1 MLALCCG
8 SPTLVPTT
16 PPAVVTSA
24 TLAPSV
30 GPPRGTP
37 TSESAV
43 PVIFQAPP
51 TLRGDWV
58 FALTGGVEVSGGRPV
73 APTTELWA
81 VPLSGGAALR
91 VASFTD
97 SHEFTTVPLNALRK
111 QFSADGRRVV
121 FTVSDRQASGAP
133 RLGLVLIDLAGGTV
147 TRIGQDTADH
157 LFPAISPDG
166 RQVAYAR
173 RLAGVDDGL
182 WLVNSDGSAPRRI
195 APAVAGRA
203 TYVYGWTPDARG
215 IGFDNIGVEAS
226 YAVIEVASGKVAG
239 FSGFLPLWY
248 GAPAAWRSGGS
259 PAFVAGFVDQPPPQ
273 LGEYRI
279 EVGDTPGGPQRVLVR
294 ESDHFVMLG
303 APRWNPT
310 SDDIL
315 YRRLITQL
323 RAEFYVVRASGG
335 APKRVPLAAQPYL
348 AEWTPGGDDIVYIAQ
363 SPSTTSYAGV
373 SVHVAARDGSGDREI
388 LSLPDG
394 GIADLVTFRY
404 Q

>member
-24 TLAPSV
+24 TPAPSV

-37 TSESAV
+37 TIESAV

-58 FALTGGVEVSGGRPV
+58 FALTGGVEASGGRPV
-73 APTTELWA
+73 VPTTALWA
-81 VPLSGGAALR
+81 VPLSGGAAVR

-111 QFSADGRRVV
+111 QFSADGHYIVL
-121 FTVSDRQASGAP
+121 TVSDRQASGAP

-147 TRIGQDTADH
+147 TRVGQDAADH

-166 RQVAYAR
+166 RQIAYAG

-182 WLVNSDGSAPRRI
+182 WLVNRDGSAPRRI
-195 APAVAGRA
+195 VPAVAGRA
-203 TYVYGWTPDARG
+203 TYVYGWTPDAKA

-248 GAPAAWRSGGS
+248 GAPAAWRASGS

-279 EVGDTPGGPQRVLVR
+279 EVGDTPGGRQRVLVR

-303 APRWNPT
+303 A
-310 SDDIL
+310 
-315 YRRLITQL
+315 
-323 RAEFYVVRASGG
+323 
-335 APKRVPLAAQPYL
+335 
-348 AEWTPGGDDIVYIAQ
+348 
-363 SPSTTSYAGV
+363 
-373 SVHVAARDGSGDREI
+373 
-388 LSLPDG
+388 
-394 GIADLVTFRY
+394 
-404 Q
+404 